1 MPTNLAI
8 EDKINKRSLKI
19 GKHKKSSSKR
29 SFAGVYTQTQTD
41 DDS

>member
-1 MPTNLAI
+1 MKLIKEAV
-8 EDKINKRSLKI
+8 KI